1 MPDFSTLGWVG
12 YVGMAITIAINYF
25 PKVWKESKSED
36 REVERITAALAD
48 ERASHKDTKQEL
60 KDAQTRIYQQVAD
73 FAKMNADNA
82 TLTERMDHMVKE
94 QQRLSDQNQA
104 MNVTIQQQ
112 NTQIKSLTEQVEH
125 LTELLDLRGAPNAN

>member
-1 MPDFSTLGWVG
+1 MPDFSALGWVG

-36 REVERITAALAD
+36 REIERITAALAD
-48 ERASHKDTKQEL
+48 ERSAHKDTKQEL
-60 KDAQTRIYQQVAD
+60 KDAQVRIYQQVAD

-94 QQRLSDQNQA
+94 QQRLSDQNKA
-104 MNVTIQQQ
+104 MNETIQQQ
-112 NTQIKSLTEQVEH
+112 NAQIKSLTSQVEH
-125 LTELLDLRGAPNAN
+125 LTELLELKGADHAD

>member
-1 MPDFSTLGWVG
+1 MPDFSALGWVG

-36 REVERITAALAD
+36 REIERITAALAD
-48 ERASHKDTKQEL
+48 ERSAHKDTKQEL
-60 KDAQTRIYQQVAD
+60 KDAQVRIYQQVAD

-94 QQRLSDQNQA
+94 QQRLSDQNKA
-104 MNVTIQQQ
+104 MNETIQQQ
-112 NTQIKSLTEQVEH
+112 NAQIKSLTSQVEH
-125 LTELLDLRGAPNAN
+125 LTELLELKGADHAN